1 MAPIS
6 VAFCTVSSNSFGR
19 RIIGTPARGQAA
31 IIFSISPHVIVL
43 CCISK
48 KM

>member
-1 MAPIS
+1 MS
-6 VAFCTVSSNSFGR
+6 VAFCTVSSSSFGR
-19 RIIGTPARGQAA
+19 RIIGMPARGHAA
-31 IIFSISPHVIVL
+31 IIFSMSPHVIVL